1 MMQIAQSISQPVST
15 SFEIGA
21 SGTPQTGD
29 TIFAIIFVVL
39 LVISIILFIIVIHH
53 LLKKH

>member
-1 MMQIAQSISQPVST
+1 MMQIAQPVSMNY
-15 SFEIGA
+15 EIGA
-21 SGTPQTGD
+21 NGTPQTGD
-29 TIFAIIFVVL
+29 TIFAIIFVIL